1 MPWFALVFALV
12 AAAAGAAAAA
22 AAPAGEGTKAFVAR
36 PVFGAARFELP
47 ARVSWR
53 STQRNDGRY
62 HVELAAEVDVRG
74 VLANVKP
81 LSAKALDRDVRCGD
95 RVKVQAAAARL
106 SGPRALSYDLRFQYA
121 KRVCAGGLPLELP
134 AEVTCSA
141 RILLAAARA
150 IVTIDVQGATAPP
163 CRISGA
169 ATSVSGAITALVG
182 IDVFKRHTLDLA
194 KLLPKAFQ
202 GVTIDIRALGFD
214 LPPKAAML
222 RIAGES
228 TMSQAQFSAFMSRLE
243 AAGPAATN

>member
-1 MPWFALVFALV
+1 MAMLWLALVFAAVV
-12 AAAAGAAAAA
+12 AAAAPAA
-22 AAPAGEGTKAFVAR
+22 AAPAGEGAKTFVAR

-47 ARVSWR
+47 ARVTWR
-53 STQRNDGRY
+53 STQLKDGRY
-62 HVELAAEVDVRG
+62 HVELGAEVDVRG

-81 LSAKALDRDVRCGD
+81 LSARALDRDIQCNNRVR
-95 RVKVQAAAARL
+95 VQAAAARL
-106 SGPRALSYDLRFQYA
+106 LAPRALSYDVRFHYT

-169 ATSVSGAITALVG
+169 ATGVSDAITALVG

-194 KLLPKAFQ
+194 KLLPKEFQ
-202 GVTIDIRALGFD
+202 GVTIDIRTLGFD
-214 LPPKAAML
+214 LPPKAAVL
-222 RIAGES
+222 HIAGES
-228 TMSQAQFSAFMSRLE
+228 TMSQAQHTTLMARLSAT
-243 AAGPAATN
+243 PATN